1 MRWATANGASMEIL
15 LIENVTNLGVR
26 GDVVNVKDGYARNF
40 LLPRKKALPV
50 TAGNKRQI
58 ELEKERNI
66 KLRAKE
72 LSEANSLKDKLEV
85 VSLAVARKAGEQGHL
100 FGSVT
105 NADVV
110 ELLKAK
116 GFTLEKHAIS
126 LPHVKDLG
134 TYTVDIRLYTGV
146 HAKLNLEVTALAAE

>member
-1 MRWATANGASMEIL
+1 MEIL
-15 LIENVTNLGVR
+15 LIENVPSLGVR
-26 GDVVNVKDGYARNF
+26 GDVVNVKDGYARTF
-40 LLPRKKALPV
+40 LLPRKMALPV

-58 ELEKERNI
+58 ELEKERNM

-72 LSEANSLKDKLEV
+72 LAEAQSLKEQLEAI
-85 VSLAVARKAGEQGHL
+85 SLATAKKVGENGHL

-105 NADVV
+105 NADVA

-116 GFTLEKHAIS
+116 GFEIEKQAIS

-134 TYTVDIRLYTGV
+134 EFTVDIRLFSGV
-146 HAKLNLEVTALAAE
+146 HAKVALAVTALEAE

>member
-1 MRWATANGASMEIL
+1 MEIL
-15 LIENVTNLGVR
+15 LIENVANLGVR

-72 LSEANSLKDKLEV
+72 LADAQALAAKLE
-85 VSLAVARKAGEQGHL
+85 AVPLTIAKKVGENGTL

-105 NADVV
+105 NGDVA

-116 GFTLEKHAIS
+116 GFELDKQSITLA
-126 LPHVKDLG
+126 HVKAVG
-134 TYTVDIRLYTGV
+134 TYDVDIRLYSGV
-146 HAKLNLEVTALAAE
+146 HAKLQVEVTALAAE

>member
-1 MRWATANGASMEIL
+1 MEVL

-58 ELEKERNI
+58 ELEKERNL

-72 LSEANSLKDKLEV
+72 LSEAQSLKEKLEA
-85 VSLAVARKAGEQGHL
+85 VSLSAARKTGEHGHL

-105 NADVV
+105 NGDVA
-110 ELLKAK
+110 EMLKAK
-116 GFTLEKHAIS
+116 GFEIEKQSIS

-134 TYTVDIRLYTGV
+134 TYVVEVRIYTGV

>member
-1 MRWATANGASMEIL
+1 MEVL
-15 LIENVTNLGVR
+15 LIENVSNLGVR

-58 ELEKERNI
+58 ELEKERNL

-72 LSEANSLKDKLEV
+72 LSEAQSLKEKLEA
-85 VSLAVARKAGEQGHL
+85 VSLTAARKTGEHGHL

-105 NADVV
+105 NGDVA
-110 ELLKAK
+110 EMLKAK
-116 GFTLEKHAIS
+116 GFEIEKQSIS

-134 TYTVDIRLYTGV
+134 AYVVEIRIYTGV

>member
-1 MRWATANGASMEIL
+1 MEIL
-15 LIENVTNLGVR
+15 LIENVPSLGVR
-26 GDVVNVKDGYARNF
+26 GDIVNVKAGYARNF

-72 LSEANSLKDKLEV
+72 VAAAEGLKAKLDT
-85 VSLAVARKAGEQGHL
+85 VSLAVSKKAGENGQL

-105 NADVV
+105 NADVA
-110 ELLKAK
+110 ELLKAQ
-116 GFTLEKHAIS
+116 GFEIERHSIS
-126 LPHVKDLG
+126 LPHVKSVGEYD
-134 TYTVDIRLYTGV
+134 VEIRLYTNV
-146 HAKLNLEVTALAAE
+146 HSKIKLAVTAQSAE

>member
-1 MRWATANGASMEIL
+1 MEIL
-15 LIENVTNLGVR
+15 LVENVINLGSR

-40 LLPRKKALPV
+40 LLPRKLALPV

-58 ELEKERNI
+58 ELEKERAQ
-66 KLRAKE
+66 KLRALE
-72 LSEANSLKDKLEV
+72 LSAAQNLKGEIETASLSVTKKV
-85 VSLAVARKAGEQGHL
+85 GENGHL

-105 NADVV
+105 NAEVA

-116 GFTLEKHAIS
+116 GFKVEKQAIS

-134 TYTVDIRLYTGV
+134 TYAVHIKLYSGV
-146 HAKLNLEVTALAAE
+146 TAEVKLEVKAESAE

>member
-1 MRWATANGASMEIL
+1 MEIL
-15 LIENVTNLGVR
+15 LIENVANLGVR

-58 ELEKERNI
+58 ELEKERNV

-72 LSEANSLKDKLEV
+72 LADAQALAAKLEA
-85 VSLAVARKAGEQGHL
+85 VSLSITKKVGENGTL

-105 NADVV
+105 NADVA
-110 ELLKAK
+110 EMLKAK
-116 GFTLEKHAIS
+116 GFEIEKQAITLD
-126 LPHVKDLG
+126 HVKAVG
-134 TYTVDIRLYTGV
+134 THDVDVRLYAGV
-146 HAKLNLEVTALAAE
+146 HAKLQLEVVALAAE

>member
-1 MRWATANGASMEIL
+1 MEIL
-15 LIENVTNLGVR
+15 LIENVAKLGIR

-40 LLPRKKALPV
+40 LLPRKLALPV

-58 ELEKERNI
+58 ELEKERAEKI
-66 KLRAKE
+66 KAKE
-72 LSEANSLKDKLEV
+72 IAAANELKARIEGITLSVTK
-85 VSLAVARKAGEQGHL
+85 KAGDHGHL

-105 NADVV
+105 NGEVG

-116 GFTLEKHAIS
+116 GFEVDRHAIS

-134 TYTVDIRLYTGV
+134 TYPVEIRLYQGV
-146 HAKLNLEVTALAAE
+146 VAKLTLDVQSEAAPAPAAAE

>member
-1 MRWATANGASMEIL
+1 MEVL
-15 LIENVTNLGVR
+15 LIENVPHLGQR

-58 ELEKERNI
+58 ELEKERVQ

-72 LSEANSLKDKLEV
+72 LAAAQDLKTRLEAV
-85 VSLAVARKAGEQGHL
+85 ALAVAKKAGENGQL

-105 NADVV
+105 NGDVA

-116 GFTLEKHAIS
+116 GFEVDRHTITLD
-126 LPHVKDLG
+126 HVKAVG
-134 TYTVDIRLYTGV
+134 SYTVEVRLYAGV
-146 HAKLNLEVTALAAE
+146 HAQVPLEVTALASE

>member
-1 MRWATANGASMEIL
+1 MEIL
-15 LIENVTNLGVR
+15 LIENIPNLGVR

-58 ELEKERNI
+58 ELEKERNL

-72 LSEANSLKDKLEV
+72 LADAQALKEKLEA
-85 VSLAVARKAGEQGHL
+85 VSLTVAKKVGENGHL

-105 NADVV
+105 NADVA

-116 GFTLEKHAIS
+116 DFEIEKQTIS
-126 LPHVKDLG
+126 LPHVKDVG
-134 TYTVDIRLYTGV
+134 TFTVDIRLFSGV
-146 HAKLNLEVTALAAE
+146 HAKVSLAVTALAAE

>member
-1 MRWATANGASMEIL
+1 MEIL
-15 LIENVTNLGVR
+15 LIENVPNLGVR
-26 GDVVNVKDGYARNF
+26 GDIVTVKDGYARNF

-58 ELEKERNI
+58 ELEKERNL

-72 LSEANSLKDKLEV
+72 LAAAQSLKEQLEAI
-85 VSLAVARKAGEQGHL
+85 SLATAKKVGENGHL

-105 NADVV
+105 NADVA

-116 GFTLEKHAIS
+116 GFEIEKQSIS

-134 TYTVDIRLYTGV
+134 EYTVDIRLFSGV
-146 HAKLNLEVTALAAE
+146 HAKLTLSVAALAAE

>member
-1 MRWATANGASMEIL
+1 MEIL
-15 LIENVTNLGVR
+15 LIENVNKLGNR

-40 LLPRKKALPV
+40 LLPRKLALPV

-58 ELEKERNI
+58 ELEKERAQ

-72 LSEANSLKDKLEV
+72 LAEANELKAKLEG
-85 VSLAVARKAGEQGHL
+85 LKLEIGKKAGESGTL

-105 NADVV
+105 NGDVA

-116 GFTLEKHAIS
+116 GFTLDRHSIS
-126 LPHVKDLG
+126 LPHVKEAG
-134 TYTVDIRLYTGV
+134 SYTVEVRVYAGV
-146 HAKLNLEVTALAAE
+146 LAKVALDVQAVAE